1 MDCAGR
7 FGLSRERFWGI
18 QLCKRLFFGVW
29 THFSPD
35 LCGKNWRI
43 DQIPHSDEV
52 VSSGRKGE
60 HPSDLVHAAMS
71 GLTQHSHCLQPAEY
85 FLNPFPLD
93 LTYFVSGVP
102 RGAPIVGRPSM
113 ALPPRRL
120 SFCATWGVTFRPLTS
135 RTNSL
140 AS

>member
-35 LCGKNWRI
+35 LCRRNWRI

-60 HPSDLVHAAMS
+60 HPSDLVHTTMS

-102 RGAPIVGRPSM
+102 RGAPISGAAAPTFVVLCHVGRDLHASYLAHKLFGVV
-113 ALPPRRL
+113 AL
-120 SFCATWGVTFRPLTS
+120 
-135 RTNSL
+135 
-140 AS
+140 